1 MRLDSIA
8 LDTDLLKSGVWWDF
22 STRMP
27 CPGNK
32 PHGDHGCLL
41 IVPAIDS
48 GFRQELE
55 TLMLPYA
62 EMLRKKPDA
71 DEAQHHADAL
81 EAVRWTVTAKAL
93 ARKVL
98 VGMANW
104 ERSDGTPIE
113 YTADEGAKILS
124 DKRFL
129 ALRQFVENA
138 SAETEA
144 ARSREE
150 EQAAGN

>member
-8 LDTDLLKSGVWWDF
+8 LDTGLLKAGVWWDY
-22 STRMP
+22 STRLP

-32 PHGDHGCLL
+32 PHSDHGCLL

-48 GFRQELE
+48 GFRAELDAI
-55 TLMLPYA
+55 LLPYA
-62 EMLRKKPDA
+62 EMMRKKPDA
-71 DEAQHHADAL
+71 NDAQQHADAVA
-81 EAVRWTVTAKAL
+81 AVVWTSTAKAM

-104 ERSDGTPIE
+104 ERSDGTPIQYDAE
-113 YTADEGAKILS
+113 EGTRILS

-138 SAETEA
+138 AAETEA
-144 ARSREE
+144 ARVREE